1 MDNVTT
7 VLIVDDELAIRR
19 FLRASLP
26 EHEFRTLE
34 AESAADAVR
43 LTATHNPDLIL
54 LDLGLPDGDGIDVT
68 KRIREWSQIPIIVLS
83 ARSDESDKVLAL
95 DCGAN
100 DYLTK
105 PFGVAELLA
114 RIRVALRI
122 SKRTDEGSSS
132 FQTGELKV
140 DFATRQVFLRGKE
153 VHLTPLEY
161 KLLSTLVRHAGKV
174 LTHKDLLTQV
184 WGAAYAKENHYLRV
198 FMGQL
203 RHKIEEEPAKP
214 KFLTTEPGVGY
225 RFRTEE

>member
-26 EHEFRTLE
+26 EHEFRTFE